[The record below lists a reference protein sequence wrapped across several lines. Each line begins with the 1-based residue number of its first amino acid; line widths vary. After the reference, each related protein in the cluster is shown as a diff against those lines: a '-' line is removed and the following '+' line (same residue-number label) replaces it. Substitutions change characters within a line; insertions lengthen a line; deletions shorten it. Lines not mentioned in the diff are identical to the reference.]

1 MCGIWG
7 YLTKS
12 KLSNEE
18 MIMAYKKFNEIRPR
32 GPDRFKLFNLESINM
47 LLGFHRL
54 SIIDT
59 SHKGD
64 QPFLHIENNRTVY
77 TLCNGEIY
85 NYKQLID
92 KHNLNPLLKQESDC
106 NVVHELYLKLGL
118 DALCHELIGEFA
130 FMILDMNGDDTS
142 IHIARD
148 PLGVRPL
155 YVSYDNQ
162 SLYIGSELKGS
173 PHAPAP
179 TRATETP
186 IIPTTTRATET
197 PIIPITPKTTMPFV
211 PKVMIEQVRGG
222 HYASFNLS
230 DPSFKPI
237 YHCYYSVDTVK
248 PIVTDISIAK
258 DIINKSLS
266 ECVIDRLMA
275 DVPIGFLL
283 SGGVDSSLICG
294 IAANHLKPQRI
305 RTFSCGLETGSTDE
319 PYAKKVAEHINSI
332 HTHIVFTEKEFIE
345 AIPNIVY
352 IIETYDITSVR
363 ASVAQYLICKWIK
376 TNTDIKVLFCGDGS
390 DELTKG
396 YKYNHMAPNVEEAH
410 KDTLRLLKDIIY
422 FDGKRADRG
431 IAGNGLEGRVPFLD
445 YRFVNTY
452 LSIEPSLTMPT
463 IYEKTGKKLEKWLL
477 RESFRESNIIPE
489 EVLFRNKEAFSD
501 GISTIKKSWFET
513 VQDEMNERYKN
524 VDITEIGSVYSY
536 NTPPT
541 REALY
546 YREEFERQ
554 FGKDAITVIPYFWLP
569 KWVGAINE
577 PSARILEA
585 YK

>member
-1 MCGIWG
+1 MCGIWA
-7 YLTKS
+7 YIS
-12 KLSNEE
+12 KNKIGNDEIIKLYN
-18 MIMAYKKFNEIRPR
+18 KFNKIKPR
-32 GPDRFKLFNLESINM
+32 GPDRFISYNLESINT

-59 SHKGD
+59 SVKGD
-64 QPFLHIENNRTVY
+64 QPFIHKNNNRTIY
-77 TLCNGEIY
+77 TCCNGEIY
-85 NYKQLID
+85 NYIQLID
-92 KHNLNPLLKQESDC
+92 KHNLNPSLKKESDC
-106 NVVHELYLKLGL
+106 KVVHELYLKLGL
-118 DALCHELIGEFA
+118 EKLCSELVGEYA
-130 FMILDMNGDDTS
+130 FMIIDIDNDS
-142 IHIARD
+142 INNTVHIARD

-155 YVSYDNQ
+155 YVSYSNSD
-162 SLYIGSELKGS
+162 LYIGSELKGS
-173 PHAPAP
+173 PH
-179 TRATETP
+179 TP
-186 IIPTTTRATET
+186 CSHTSN
-197 PIIPITPKTTMPFV
+197 V
-211 PKVMIEQVRGG
+211 VIEQVRGG
-222 HYASFNLS
+222 HYASFCIS
-230 DPSFKPI
+230 DIKNNFQPDYKCF
-237 YHCYYSVDTVK
+237 YSVDNVE
-248 PIVTDISIAK
+248 VTIRNIDIAK
-258 DIINKSLS
+258 TMIKKSLS

-283 SGGVDSSLICG
+283 SGGVDSSLVCG

-305 RTFSCGLETGSTDE
+305 RTFSCGLKTGSTDE
-319 PYAKKVAEHINSI
+319 PYARKVAEHINSI

-345 AIPNIVY
+345 AIPNIIY
-352 IIETYDITSVR
+352 TIETYDITSVR

-376 TNTDIKVLFCGDGS
+376 SNTDIKVLLCGDGS

-396 YKYNHMAPNVEEAH
+396 YKYNHMAPNAEEAQ

-431 IAGNGLEGRVPFLD
+431 VAGNGIEARIPFLD

-463 IYEKTGKKLEKWLL
+463 LYEKTGKKLEKWLL

-501 GISTIKKSWFET
+501 GISTVKKSWFET
-513 VQDEMNERYKN
+513 VQDEMNERYKD
-524 VDITEIGSVYSY
+524 VDITKLGNIYSY

-546 YREEFERQ
+546 YREEFERL
-554 FGKDAITVIPYFWLP
+554 FGKDAVYVIPYFWLP
-569 KWVGAINE
+569 KWVGNITE
-577 PSARILEA
+577 PSARVLEA

>member
-1 MCGIWG
+1 MCGIWA
-7 YLTKS
+7 YIS
-12 KLSNEE
+12 KNKIDNNET
-18 MIMAYKKFNEIRPR
+18 MRLYKKFNEIKPR
-32 GPDRFKLFNLESINM
+32 GPDRFTLYNLESIKM

-64 QPFLHIENNRTVY
+64 QPFIHVDNNRTVY
-77 TLCNGEIY
+77 TCCNGEIY
-85 NYKQLID
+85 NYIQLID
-92 KHNLNPLLKQESDC
+92 KHNLNQSLKKESDC
-106 NVVHELYLKLGL
+106 KVVHELYLKLGL
-118 DALCHELIGEFA
+118 EKLCSELIGEFA
-130 FMILDMNGDDTS
+130 FMIVDINSDGTEGIDGIDS
-142 IHIARD
+142 INNNVVHIARD

-155 YVSYDNQ
+155 YVSYTDY

-173 PHAPAP
+173 PHAPCGS
-179 TRATETP
+179 TSC
-186 IIPTTTRATET
+186 
-197 PIIPITPKTTMPFV
+197 
-211 PKVMIEQVRGG
+211 IEQVRGG
-222 HYASFNLS
+222 HYASFCVS
-230 DPSFKPI
+230 DIKNGLKPD
-237 YHCYYSVDTVK
+237 YKCFYSVDDIKVTVRN
-248 PIVTDISIAK
+248 IDIAK
-258 DIINKSLS
+258 TIINKSLS

-283 SGGVDSSLICG
+283 SGGVDSSLVCG

-319 PYAKKVAEHINSI
+319 PYARKVAEHINSI

-352 IIETYDITSVR
+352 TIETYDITSVR

-376 TNTDIKVLFCGDGS
+376 NNTDIKVLLCGDGS

-396 YKYNHMAPNVEEAH
+396 YKYNHMAPNAEEAQ

-431 IAGNGLEGRVPFLD
+431 VAGNGIEARIPFLD
-445 YRFVNTY
+445 HRFVNTY

-501 GISTIKKSWFET
+501 GISTVKKSWFET

-524 VDITEIGSVYSY
+524 IDITKLSDIYSY

-546 YREEFERQ
+546 YREEFERL
-554 FGKDAITVIPYFWLP
+554 FGKDAVYVVPYFWLP
-569 KWVGAINE
+569 KWVGNITE
-577 PSARILEA
+577 PSARVLEA

>member
-18 MIMAYKKFNEIRPR
+18 MILAYKKFNEIRPR

-85 NYKQLID
+85 NYKQLIN

-118 DALCHELIGEFA
+118 DALCQELIGEFA
-130 FMILDMNGDDTS
+130 FMILDMNDDDVS

-173 PHAPAP
+173 PHAPGATTTPTPTRATITNTTPIP

-186 IIPTTTRATET
+186 
-197 PIIPITPKTTMPFV
+197 MPFGSLV
-211 PKVMIEQVRGG
+211 EQVRGG

-345 AIPNIVY
+345 AIPSIVY

-513 VQDEMNERYKN
+513 VQDEMNERYKD
-524 VDITEIGSVYSY
+524 VDITKLGDIYSY

-554 FGKDAITVIPYFWLP
+554 FGKDAVTVIPYFWLP
-569 KWVGAINE
+569 KWVGAITE

>member
-18 MIMAYKKFNEIRPR
+18 MMMAYKKFNEIRPR

-118 DALCHELIGEFA
+118 DALCQELIGEFA
-130 FMILDMNGDDTS
+130 FMILDMNGDDIS

-173 PHAPAP
+173 PHAPTP
-179 TRATETP
+179 TWATETNTT
-186 IIPTTTRATET
+186 PTINR
-197 PIIPITPKTTMPFV
+197 PFESLV
-211 PKVMIEQVRGG
+211 EQVRGG

-230 DPSFKPI
+230 NPSFKPI
-237 YHCYYSVDTVK
+237 YHCYYSVDMIK
-248 PIVTDISIAK
+248 PTITDISIAK

-345 AIPNIVY
+345 AIPSIVY

-501 GISTIKKSWFET
+501 GISTIKKSWFEI
-513 VQDEMNERYKN
+513 VQDEMNERYKD
-524 VDITEIGSVYSY
+524 VDITKLSSVYSY

-546 YREEFERQ
+546 YREEFERK
-554 FGKDAITVIPYFWLP
+554 FGKNAVTVIPYFWLP
-569 KWVGAINE
+569 KWVGAITE

>member
-1 MCGIWG
+1 MCGIWA
-7 YLTKS
+7 YIS
-12 KLSNEE
+12 KNKVGNDKMMRL
-18 MIMAYKKFNEIRPR
+18 YKKFNEIKPR
-32 GPDRFKLFNLESINM
+32 GPDRFTLFNLDSINM

-64 QPFLHIENNRTVY
+64 QPFIHVDNNRTVY
-77 TLCNGEIY
+77 TCCNGEIY
-85 NYKQLID
+85 NYIQLID
-92 KHNLNPLLKQESDC
+92 KHNLNPSLKKESDC
-106 NVVHELYLKLGL
+106 KVVHELYLKLGL
-118 DALCHELIGEFA
+118 EKLCLELVGEFA
-130 FMILDMNGDDTS
+130 FMIVDINNDGVNNNMV
-142 IHIARD
+142 HIARD

-155 YVSYDNQ
+155 YVSYTDEC
-162 SLYIGSELKGS
+162 LYIGSELKGS
-173 PHAPAP
+173 PHAPFDS
-179 TRATETP
+179 
-186 IIPTTTRATET
+186 
-197 PIIPITPKTTMPFV
+197 KTCV
-211 PKVMIEQVRGG
+211 DNKVHVEQVRGG
-222 HYASFNLS
+222 HYASFPINDIKNTVS
-230 DPSFKPI
+230 NYKPE
-237 YHCYYSVDTVK
+237 YKCFYSVDNVKTTVGN
-248 PIVTDISIAK
+248 IDIAK
-258 DIINKSLS
+258 TMINKSLS

-283 SGGVDSSLICG
+283 SGGVDSSLVCG

-319 PYAKKVAEHINSI
+319 PYARKVAEHINSI
-332 HTHIVFTEKEFIE
+332 HTHIVFTEKEFME

-352 IIETYDITSVR
+352 TIETYDITSVR

-376 TNTDIKVLFCGDGS
+376 SNTNIKVLLCGDGS

-396 YKYNHMAPNVEEAH
+396 YKYNHMAPNAEEAH
-410 KDTLRLLKDIIY
+410 KDTIRLLKDIIY

-431 IAGNGLEGRVPFLD
+431 VAGNGIEARIPFLD
-445 YRFVNTY
+445 HRFVDTY

-463 IYEKTGKKLEKWLL
+463 IYKKTGKKLEKWLL

-501 GISTIKKSWFET
+501 GISTVKKSWFET
-513 VQDEMNERYKN
+513 VQDEMNERYKD
-524 VDITEIGSVYSY
+524 VDITKLGDIYSY

-546 YREEFERQ
+546 YREEFERL
-554 FGKDAITVIPYFWLP
+554 FGKDAVYVIPYFWLP
-569 KWVGAINE
+569 KWVGNITE
-577 PSARILEA
+577 PSARVLEA

>member
-1 MCGIWG
+1 MMR
-7 YLTKS
+7 L
-12 KLSNEE
+12 
-18 MIMAYKKFNEIRPR
+18 YKKFNEIKPR
-32 GPDRFKLFNLESINM
+32 GPDRFTLFNLDSINM

-64 QPFLHIENNRTVY
+64 QPFIHVDNNRTVY
-77 TLCNGEIY
+77 TCCNGEIY
-85 NYKQLID
+85 NYIQLID
-92 KHNLNPLLKQESDC
+92 KHNLNQSLKKESDC
-106 NVVHELYLKLGL
+106 KVVHELYLKLGL
-118 DALCHELIGEFA
+118 EKLCSELIGEFA
-130 FMILDMNGDDTS
+130 FMIVDINNDSTEGVNN
-142 IHIARD
+142 IVHIARD

-155 YVSYDNQ
+155 YVSYTDD

-173 PHAPAP
+173 PHAPYGS
-179 TRATETP
+179 TSY
-186 IIPTTTRATET
+186 
-197 PIIPITPKTTMPFV
+197 
-211 PKVMIEQVRGG
+211 IEQVRGG
-222 HYASFNLS
+222 HYASFYINDIKNGL
-230 DPSFKPI
+230 KPD
-237 YHCYYSVDTVK
+237 YKCFYSVDDVK
-248 PIVTDISIAK
+248 VSVGNIDIAK
-258 DIINKSLS
+258 TLINKSLS

-283 SGGVDSSLICG
+283 SGGVDSSLVCG

-332 HTHIVFTEKEFIE
+332 HTHVVFTEKEFIE

-352 IIETYDITSVR
+352 TIETYDITSVR

-376 TNTDIKVLFCGDGS
+376 SNTDIKVLLCGDGS

-396 YKYNHMAPNVEEAH
+396 YKYNHMAPNAEEAQ

-431 IAGNGLEGRVPFLD
+431 VAGNGIEARIPFLD
-445 YRFVNTY
+445 HRFVNTY

-501 GISTIKKSWFET
+501 GISTVKKSWFET

-524 VDITEIGSVYSY
+524 VDITKLSDIYSY

-546 YREEFERQ
+546 YREEFERL
-554 FGKDAITVIPYFWLP
+554 FGKDAVYVVPYFWLP
-569 KWVGAINE
+569 KWVGNITE
-577 PSARILEA
+577 PSARVLEA

>member
-1 MCGIWG
+1 MCGIWA
-7 YLTKS
+7 YISKS
-12 KLSNEE
+12 KVGNDE
-18 MIMAYKKFNEIRPR
+18 MMKLYKKFNEIKPR
-32 GPDRFKLFNLESINM
+32 GPDRFTLFNLDSINM

-64 QPFLHIENNRTVY
+64 QPFIHVDNNRTVY
-77 TLCNGEIY
+77 TCCNGEIY
-85 NYKQLID
+85 NYIQLID
-92 KHNLNPLLKQESDC
+92 KHNLNPSLKKESDC
-106 NVVHELYLKLGL
+106 KVVHELYLKLGL
-118 DALCHELIGEFA
+118 DKLCLELVGEFA
-130 FMILDMNGDDTS
+130 FMIVDINNDD
-142 IHIARD
+142 INNNIVHIARD

-155 YVSYDNQ
+155 YISYTDE

-173 PHAPAP
+173 PHAPCTSDAL
-179 TRATETP
+179 
-186 IIPTTTRATET
+186 
-197 PIIPITPKTTMPFV
+197 
-211 PKVMIEQVRGG
+211 IEQVRGG
-222 HYASFNLS
+222 HYASFSINDIKNTGS
-230 DPSFKPI
+230 NYKPE
-237 YHCYYSVDTVK
+237 YKCFYSVDNVK
-248 PIVTDISIAK
+248 TIVENIDIAK
-258 DIINKSLS
+258 TMINKSLS

-283 SGGVDSSLICG
+283 SGGVDSSLVCG

-319 PYAKKVAEHINSI
+319 PYARKVAEHINSI

-352 IIETYDITSVR
+352 TIETYDITSVR

-376 TNTDIKVLFCGDGS
+376 SNTNIKVLLCGDGS

-396 YKYNHMAPNVEEAH
+396 YKYNHMAPNAEEAQ
-410 KDTLRLLKDIIY
+410 KDTIRLLKDIIY

-431 IAGNGLEGRVPFLD
+431 VAGNGIEARVPFLD
-445 YRFVNTY
+445 HRFVDTY

-501 GISTIKKSWFET
+501 GISTVKKSWFET
-513 VQDEMNERYKN
+513 VQDEMNERYKD
-524 VDITEIGSVYSY
+524 VDITKLGDIYSY

-546 YREEFERQ
+546 YREEFERL
-554 FGKDAITVIPYFWLP
+554 FGKDAVYVIPYFWLP
-569 KWVGAINE
+569 KWVGNITE
-577 PSARILEA
+577 PSARVLEA

>member
-1 MCGIWG
+1 MCGIWA
-7 YLTKS
+7 YIS
-12 KLSNEE
+12 KNKIENDETMKL
-18 MIMAYKKFNEIRPR
+18 YKKFNEIKPR
-32 GPDRFKLFNLESINM
+32 GPDRFTSYNLESINT

-64 QPFLHIENNRTVY
+64 QPFIHKDNNKTIY
-77 TLCNGEIY
+77 TCCNGEIY
-85 NYKQLID
+85 NYIQLID
-92 KHNLNPLLKQESDC
+92 KHNLNPSLKKESDC
-106 NVVHELYLKLGL
+106 KVVHELYLKLGL
-118 DALCHELIGEFA
+118 EKLCSELIGEYA
-130 FMILDMNGDDTS
+130 FMIVDINNDDIDGVNNV

-155 YVSYDNQ
+155 YVSYSNSD
-162 SLYIGSELKGS
+162 LYIGSELKGS
-173 PHAPAP
+173 PHTIYPN
-179 TRATETP
+179 ES
-186 IIPTTTRATET
+186 
-197 PIIPITPKTTMPFV
+197 KTI
-211 PKVMIEQVRGG
+211 IEQVRGG
-222 HYASFNLS
+222 HCASFYIS
-230 DPSFKPI
+230 DIKNNFKPD
-237 YHCYYSVDTVK
+237 YKCFYSVDNVE
-248 PIVTDISIAK
+248 VTIRNIDIAK
-258 DIINKSLS
+258 TMIKKSLS

-283 SGGVDSSLICG
+283 SGGVDSSLVCG

-319 PYAKKVAEHINSI
+319 PYARKVAEHINSI

-352 IIETYDITSVR
+352 TIETYDITSVR

-376 TNTDIKVLFCGDGS
+376 NNTDIKVLLCGDGS

-396 YKYNHMAPNVEEAH
+396 YKYNHMAPNVEEAQ

-431 IAGNGLEGRVPFLD
+431 VAGNGIEARIPFLD

-501 GISTIKKSWFET
+501 GISTVKKSWFET
-513 VQDEMNERYKN
+513 VQDEMNERYKD
-524 VDITEIGSVYSY
+524 VDITKLGDIYNY

-546 YREEFERQ
+546 YREEFERL
-554 FGKDAITVIPYFWLP
+554 FGKDAVYVIPYFWLP
-569 KWVGAINE
+569 KWVGNITE
-577 PSARILEA
+577 PSARVLEA

>member
-1 MCGIWG
+1 MCGIWA
-7 YLTKS
+7 YIS
-12 KLSNEE
+12 KNKIDYNET
-18 MIMAYKKFNEIRPR
+18 MKLYKKFNEIKPR
-32 GPDRFKLFNLESINM
+32 GPDRFTLYNLESIQM

-64 QPFLHIENNRTVY
+64 QPFIHVDNNRTVY
-77 TLCNGEIY
+77 TCCNGEIY
-85 NYKQLID
+85 NYIQLID
-92 KHNLNPLLKQESDC
+92 KHNLNPSLKKESDC
-106 NVVHELYLKLGL
+106 KVVHELYLKLGL
-118 DALCHELIGEFA
+118 EKLCSELIGEFA
-130 FMILDMNGDDTS
+130 FMIVDINNDGIDGVDS
-142 IHIARD
+142 INNNIVHIARD
-148 PLGVRPL
+148 PLGVRPM
-155 YVSYDNQ
+155 YVSYTDD

-173 PHAPAP
+173 PHAPCGS
-179 TRATETP
+179 TSC
-186 IIPTTTRATET
+186 
-197 PIIPITPKTTMPFV
+197 
-211 PKVMIEQVRGG
+211 IEQVRGG
-222 HYASFNLS
+222 HYASFYINDIKNGL
-230 DPSFKPI
+230 KPD
-237 YHCYYSVDTVK
+237 YKCFYSVDDVK
-248 PIVTDISIAK
+248 VSVGNIDIAK
-258 DIINKSLS
+258 TLINKSLS

-283 SGGVDSSLICG
+283 SGGVDSSLVCG

-332 HTHIVFTEKEFIE
+332 HTHVVFTEKEFIE

-352 IIETYDITSVR
+352 TIETYDITSVR

-376 TNTDIKVLFCGDGS
+376 SNTDIKVLLCGDGS

-396 YKYNHMAPNVEEAH
+396 YKYNHMAPNAEEAQ

-431 IAGNGLEGRVPFLD
+431 VAGNGIEARIPFLD
-445 YRFVNTY
+445 HRFVNTY

-501 GISTIKKSWFET
+501 GISTVKKSWFET

-524 VDITEIGSVYSY
+524 VDITKLSDIYSY

-546 YREEFERQ
+546 YREEFERL
-554 FGKDAITVIPYFWLP
+554 FGKDAVYVVPYFWLP
-569 KWVGAINE
+569 KWVGNITE
-577 PSARILEA
+577 PSARVLEA

>member
-18 MIMAYKKFNEIRPR
+18 MMMAYKKFNEIRPR

-118 DALCHELIGEFA
+118 DALCQELIGEFA
-130 FMILDMNGDDTS
+130 FMILDMNDDDVS

-173 PHAPAP
+173 PHAPTQA
-179 TRATETP
+179 
-186 IIPTTTRATET
+186 TTTPAR
-197 PIIPITPKTTMPFV
+197 PFGSLV
-211 PKVMIEQVRGG
+211 EQVRGG

-230 DPSFKPI
+230 DPSFKPF
-237 YHCYYSVDTVK
+237 YHCYYSVDTIK
-248 PIVTDISIAK
+248 PTVTDISIAK

-345 AIPNIVY
+345 AIPSIVY

-513 VQDEMNERYKN
+513 VQDEMNERYKD
-524 VDITEIGSVYSY
+524 VDITKLSSVYSY

-554 FGKDAITVIPYFWLP
+554 FGKNAVTVIPYFWLP
-569 KWVGAINE
+569 KWVGAITE

>member
-1 MCGIWG
+1 MCGIWA
-7 YLTKS
+7 YISKS
-12 KLSNEE
+12 KIGNDK
-18 MIMAYKKFNEIRPR
+18 MIQLYKKFNEIKPR
-32 GPDRFKLFNLESINM
+32 GPDRFTLFNFDSINM

-64 QPFLHIENNRTVY
+64 QPFIHVDNNRTVY
-77 TLCNGEIY
+77 TCCNGEIY
-85 NYKQLID
+85 NYIQLID
-92 KHNLNPLLKQESDC
+92 KHNLNPSLKKESDC
-106 NVVHELYLKLGL
+106 KVVHELYLKLGL
-118 DALCHELIGEFA
+118 EKLCSELIGEFA
-130 FMILDMNGDDTS
+130 FMIVDINNDTDTKT

-155 YVSYDNQ
+155 YVSYTDEY
-162 SLYIGSELKGS
+162 LYIGSELKGS
-173 PHAPAP
+173 PHLLCDSNA
-179 TRATETP
+179 
-186 IIPTTTRATET
+186 
-197 PIIPITPKTTMPFV
+197 V
-211 PKVMIEQVRGG
+211 IEQVKGG
-222 HYASFNLS
+222 HYASFNVTGAYS
-230 DPSFKPI
+230 TNYKPE
-237 YHCYYSVDTVK
+237 YKCFYSVDNVIPT
-248 PIVTDISIAK
+248 VTDINIAK
-258 DIINKSLS
+258 TMINKSLS

-275 DVPIGFLL
+275 DVPVGFLL
-283 SGGVDSSLICG
+283 SGGVDSSLVCG

-319 PYAKKVAEHINSI
+319 PYARKVAEHINSI
-332 HTHIVFTEKEFIE
+332 HTHIAFTEKEFIE

-352 IIETYDITSVR
+352 TIETYDITSVR

-376 TNTDIKVLFCGDGS
+376 NNTDIKVLLCGDGS

-396 YKYNHMAPNVEEAH
+396 YKYNHMAPNAEEAQ

-431 IAGNGLEGRVPFLD
+431 VAGNGIEARVPFLD
-445 YRFVNTY
+445 HRFVDTY

-501 GISTIKKSWFET
+501 GISTVKKSWFET

-524 VDITEIGSVYSY
+524 IDITKIDSIYSY

-546 YREEFERQ
+546 YREEFERL
-554 FGKDAITVIPYFWLP
+554 FGKNAIYVIPYFWLP
-569 KWVGAINE
+569 KWVGNISE
-577 PSARILEA
+577 PSARVLEA

>member
-1 MCGIWG
+1 MCGIWA
-7 YLTKS
+7 YIS
-12 KLSNEE
+12 KNKIDYNET
-18 MIMAYKKFNEIRPR
+18 MRLYKKFNEIKPR
-32 GPDRFKLFNLESINM
+32 GPDRFTLYNLESIQM

-64 QPFLHIENNRTVY
+64 QPFIHVDNNRTVY
-77 TLCNGEIY
+77 TCCNGEIY
-85 NYKQLID
+85 NYIQLID
-92 KHNLNPLLKQESDC
+92 KHNLNPSLKKESDC
-106 NVVHELYLKLGL
+106 KVVHELYLKLGL
-118 DALCHELIGEFA
+118 EKLCSELIGEFA
-130 FMILDMNGDDTS
+130 FMIVDINNDGIDGVDS
-142 IHIARD
+142 INNNIVHIARD
-148 PLGVRPL
+148 PLGVRPM
-155 YVSYDNQ
+155 YVSYTDD

-173 PHAPAP
+173 PHAPCGS
-179 TRATETP
+179 TSC
-186 IIPTTTRATET
+186 
-197 PIIPITPKTTMPFV
+197 
-211 PKVMIEQVRGG
+211 IEQVRGG
-222 HYASFNLS
+222 HYASFYINDIKNGL
-230 DPSFKPI
+230 KPD
-237 YHCYYSVDTVK
+237 YKCFYSVDDVK
-248 PIVTDISIAK
+248 VSVGNIDIAK
-258 DIINKSLS
+258 TLINKSLS

-283 SGGVDSSLICG
+283 SGGVDSSLVCG

-332 HTHIVFTEKEFIE
+332 HTHVVFTEKEFIE

-352 IIETYDITSVR
+352 TIETYDITSVR

-376 TNTDIKVLFCGDGS
+376 SNTDIKVLLCGDGS

-396 YKYNHMAPNVEEAH
+396 YKYNHMAPNAEEAQ

-431 IAGNGLEGRVPFLD
+431 VAGNGIEARIPFLD
-445 YRFVNTY
+445 HRFVNTY

-501 GISTIKKSWFET
+501 GISTVKKSWFET

-524 VDITEIGSVYSY
+524 VDITKLSDIYSY

-546 YREEFERQ
+546 YREEFERL
-554 FGKDAITVIPYFWLP
+554 FGKDAVYVVPYFWLP
-569 KWVGAINE
+569 KWVGNITE
-577 PSARILEA
+577 PSARVLEA